1 MKMATVTRRQFNQ
14 AMMAAIGAGLHPDV
28 LGARSYEGMQQ
39 PASAGSITDVP
50 GIKAGHF
57 TDTRR
62 PTGCTALLFEG
73 KATAGVD
80 YDGSAPGSH
89 LGVMLQPVSPVDTI
103 HGILL
108 SGGGPLGLAAVTGV
122 DRYLEEHTIGLD
134 WGIPNV
140 RIPIVIGAVIDDL
153 SLGDGRIRPD
163 ADAGYKACK
172 VASSTQLEEGNV
184 GAGSGATVGKMLKN
198 EGYKGMKAGLATASL
213 RLGEIIIGALV
224 VANAAGDILDRHTGK
239 IVAGALRPDGK
250 GFANLSETLKKLA
263 SRADSASFKLSDEPF
278 HSTTLV
284 VVATNVSF
292 TKTELTKIAM
302 MTSTGAAR
310 AINPY
315 HTTGDGDSTF
325 AVSTNRIHS
334 ELGIS
339 VIGAL
344 AADLVSETLVRAV
357 TCSKSAEGWL
367 ASRDLQF

>member
-1 MKMATVTRRQFNQ
+1 MTTITRRQFNQ
-14 AMMAAIGAGLHPDV
+14 VLMAGIGTSLHSGV
-28 LGARSYEGMQQ
+28 LGAKSSQGMQQ
-39 PASAGSITDVP
+39 PASAGCITDVP
-50 GIKAGHF
+50 GIKAGHY

-122 DRYLEEHTIGLD
+122 NRYLEEHTIGLD

-163 ADAGYKACK
+163 EDSGYKACK
-172 VASSTQLEEGNV
+172 AASSAQLEEGNV

-198 EGYKGMKAGLATASL
+198 EGYKGMKSGLATASL
-213 RLGEIIIGALV
+213 RLGDIVIGALV

-325 AVSTNRIHS
+325 AVSTNRINS
-334 ELGIS
+334 PLGIS

-344 AADLVSETLVRAV
+344 AAGLVSETLVRAV
-357 TCSKSAEGWL
+357 NCSKTAEGWL
-367 ASRDLQF
+367 ALRDLQF